1 MISAQCGTPG
11 SSHHALSV
19 TICRRH
25 AGTSLQ
31 LVTLSVEGG
40 TPNGIRTRATAVKV
54 EIKPDGT
61 VSINAVFD

>member
-1 MISAQCGTPG
+1 LLEGIA
-11 SSHHALSV
+11 
-19 TICRRH
+19 
-25 AGTSLQ
+25 AGQMPFET
-31 LVTLSVEGG
+31 G